1 MIIVC
6 GGIKGGA
13 GKSTIAVNLAAKRVA
28 DHMNILLIDGDD
40 QETTTLWANTRQE
53 NHPDLSK
60 TLTCIQLSGRAAR
73 DEVIKLAPNYD
84 DVIVDVG
91 GRDTATQRA
100 ALTIADLVLIPL
112 PPRSPD
118 IWTLEKVAE
127 LIEEVRTVNPE
138 LKAYCFI
145 NRADAQ
151 GSDNKQAETLIKET
165 KGLEFIKPY
174 IGDRKAFPN
183 AHTEGLGVSEGKPKD
198 NKAVKELE
206 ALYKYLFSTTIVS
219 SKNKKSTK

>member
-13 GKSTIAVNLAAKRVA
+13 GKSTIAANLAARRVA
-28 DHMNILLIDGDD
+28 DHVDVLLVDGDD

-53 NHPDLSK
+53 NYPNLNK
-60 TLTCIQLSGRAAR
+60 QLTCIRLSGRAAR
-73 DEVIKLAPNYD
+73 NELLKLSPNYD

-100 ALTIADLVLIPL
+100 ALTIADLILIPL

-118 IWTLEKVAE
+118 IWTLDKVAE
-127 LIEEVRTVNPE
+127 LIEEVRTVNPD

-151 GSDNKQAETLIKET
+151 GGDNKQAATLIKET
-165 KGLEFIKPY
+165 EGLEFIKPL

-183 AHTEGLGVSEGKPKD
+183 AHTEGLAVHEVKSKD
-198 NKAVKELE
+198 TKAVKELE
-206 ALYKYLFSTTIVS
+206 VLYKYLFSTKIVS
-219 SKNKKSTK
+219 NKNKKGTK